1 MKYEIK
7 KSTFEFKGT
16 KDGNEISKILS
27 LAEELINN
35 NYAYENVKTFISLEE
50 AETYLSHLN
59 GELKRKGDVARN
71 IDILSNNNPK
81 WTWELSI
88 PYIQN
93 VQSGECLF
101 AKTVY
106 TEYFII
112 SENIEFGYEPHHT
125 EFAELCKEFIE
136 NNTLEDNCRNFNY
149 IKTFATEK
157 EAREELKKS
166 SITVTNVT
174 YNKSRKE
181 KETEVCAEYMVIAKT
196 DITTSEVEYERSFPH
211 FVFDYEKIKN
221 QLEDMNANEIYE
233 YFVEIAEITAPSY
246 IVNGKRNS
254 ADNFFFET
262 QKEICE
268 INDDWDDEKG
278 RLYTVSNSVLRND
291 LEGDKL
297 SEYRNYMYDQFDEII
312 NYPF

>member
-1 MKYEIK
+1 MYEIK
-7 KSTFEFKGT
+7 KATFEFKGT
-16 KDGNEISKILS
+16 KNENEISEMLY
-27 LAEELINN
+27 LAEERIKNN
-35 NYAYENVKTFISLEE
+35 HGYETVKSFSTLEE
-50 AETYLSHLN
+50 AKTYLSSLN
-59 GELKRKGDVARN
+59 GELKRKGDILRN
-71 IDILSNNNPK
+71 KNILNSKNPT
-81 WTWELSI
+81 WLWELSI
-88 PYIQN
+88 PYIQDI
-93 VQSGECLF
+93 QSGECLF

-136 NNTLEDNCRNFNY
+136 NNTLEENSRNFNY
-149 IKTFATEK
+149 IKTFATEE
-157 EAREELKKS
+157 EAKAELKKS

-174 YNKSRKE
+174 YNQSRKE

-221 QLEDMNANEIYE
+221 QLEDMDANEIYE
-233 YFVEIAEITAPSY
+233 YYVEIAEITAPSY
-246 IVNGKRNS
+246 IENGKRNS
-254 ADNFFFET
+254 ADNFFFEK

-278 RLYTVSNSVLRND
+278 RLYTVPNSVLRND

-297 SEYRNYMYDQFDEII
+297 SEYRNYMYDEFDEII